1 MSQVDCKITY
11 LRAVSDTLILRLQ
24 PSETLPFHAGQYLFM
39 AIDGEHFKPYSI
51 ASIPSDEALEFH
63 IRDNP
68 EAPLITELARR
79 YEAGQTIQVQTPTG
93 NCTLQ
98 RASMLR
104 PILFVAGGTGYAP
117 CNAMIRE
124 LLVTDSRPAF
134 ALYWGVAYSNELY
147 LNEELGLL
155 ASQQIGFTYVPVV
168 QFPEDEADTTMR
180 HGFVHEAVLES
191 NLDLAEY
198 DIYLSGSAA
207 MVGHVHHA
215 LVAAGAQSEHIY
227 SDMLDLNL
235 AEFPADS

>member
-11 LRAVSDTLILRLQ
+11 LRAVSDTLILRLK
-24 PSETLPFHAGQYLFM
+24 PSEALSFQAGQYLFM

-68 EAPLITELARR
+68 DAPLVTALTKRC
-79 YEAGQTIQVQTPTG
+79 EAAQTIQVQTPTG

-104 PILFVAGGTGYAP
+104 PILFIAGGTGYAP

-124 LLVTDSRPAF
+124 LLVTDSRPAITLF
-134 ALYWGVAYSNELY
+134 WGANHSEELY
-147 LNEELGLL
+147 LNKELGLW

-168 QFPEDEADTTMR
+168 QFPDDTADISMC